1 MDHTIVRVKMDL
13 KETVNIVKILT
24 NAMNI
29 TILINYYVMEL
40 EFVLILLVILD
51 VNV

>member
-1 MDHTIVRVKMDL
+1 MDHIIVRVKMAL

-24 NAMNI
+24 NVMNI
-29 TILINYYVMEL
+29 SILINYYVMEL